1 MPVNF
6 LYAVK
11 AVSILFDFGIAVI
24 AYKIVNK
31 ILQGKP
37 NARFMAVIVYSVV
50 LFIPTV
56 IINSS
61 SWAQCDSIYVFF
73 VMLSVYLLISDRHC
87 MSFLAFGIALDFK
100 LQAIFIFPLYIVMY
114 FKRRNFSF
122 VNFFCIP
129 LVMFIVY
136 IPAWLLGRP
145 LNMLWNIYF
154 HQVDEYQSMTMNFP
168 NIYSLLK
175 LDISFKQPG
184 IIFTIFIIGLIAAMI
199 IQSKRKLTDQ
209 GIIELSLLLVVI
221 ITYFL
226 PAMHDRYM
234 YMADILSI
242 VYVVLK
248 GKNIIVPIIIIS
260 ASFNSYLSFLSGE
273 ANSIPLNIV
282 AVLQLYII
290 LKIAKDFI
298 NDNLR
303 TKDIMIKEEYSLFI

>member
-1 MPVNF
+1 M
-6 LYAVK
+6 
-11 AVSILFDFGIAVI
+11 I
-24 AYKIVNK
+24 
-31 ILQGKP
+31 
-37 NARFMAVIVYSVV
+37 
-50 LFIPTV
+50 
-56 IINSS
+56 
-61 SWAQCDSIYVFF
+61 
-73 VMLSVYLLISDRHC
+73 
-87 MSFLAFGIALDFK
+87 
-100 LQAIFIFPLYIVMY
+100 
-114 FKRRNFSF
+114 
-122 VNFFCIP
+122 
-129 LVMFIVY
+129 
-136 IPAWLLGRP
+136 
-145 LNMLWNIYF
+145 WNIYF

-199 IQSKRKLTDQ
+199 IQSKRKLTAQ

-248 GKNIIVPIIIIS
+248 GKNIIVTIIIIS

-303 TKDIMIKEEYSLFI
+303 TKDIIIKEEYSLFI